1 MGEMIIKFTVPLTP
15 ITKKN
20 SQRIVKM
27 GNRLCILPSEKYKEY
42 ESLALWYIPKRGVP
56 IDFPVNVKCTF
67 YMPTNRLCDLTNHL
81 ESIDDVM
88 VKAGLLKDDNY
99 KILTSHDGSRVL
111 VDKKNP
117 RTEVEI
123 TRI

>member
-1 MGEMIIKFTVPLTP
+1 MIKFTVPLPP

-20 SQRIVKM
+20 SQRIVIRGGKPI
-27 GNRLCILPSEKYKEY
+27 ILPSEKYKEY
-42 ESLALWYIPKRGVP
+42 EAIAQWYIPRRGEP

-67 YMPTNRLCDLTNHL
+67 YMPSRRQCDLTNHL

-99 KILTSHDGSRVL
+99 GIIASHDGSRVM
-111 VDKKNP
+111 VDKDNP

>member
-1 MGEMIIKFTVPLTP
+1 MSEMMMKFTVPLTP
-15 ITKKN
+15 VTKKN
-20 SQRIVKM
+20 SQRIVIRGGKP
-27 GNRLCILPSEKYKEY
+27 CILPSEKYKEY
-42 ESLALWYIPKRGVP
+42 ESLALWYIPKRGTP

-67 YMPTNRLCDLTNHL
+67 YMPTHRPCDLTNHL

-99 KILTSHDGSRVL
+99 KILASHDGSRVQ
-111 VDKKNP
+111 VDKQNP

-123 TRI
+123 TKL

>member
-1 MGEMIIKFTVPLTP
+1 MDKLIVRFTVPISP
-15 ITKKN
+15 VTKKN
-20 SQRIVKM
+20 SQRIAVR
-27 GNRLCILPSEKYKEY
+27 GGRPIILPSEKYKEY
-42 ESLALWYIPKRGVP
+42 ESIALWYIPKMGEA
-56 IDFPVNVKCTF
+56 IDFPVNVKCVF
-67 YMPTNRLCDLTNHL
+67 YMPNNRLCDLTNHL

-99 KILTSHDGSRVL
+99 KIIASHDGSRVL
-111 VDKKNP
+111 VDKDNP